1 MSRRRTDRINVLLRQ
16 EISRI
21 VAAEL
26 RDPRLSKVITLTR
39 VDTSRDLSRSWV
51 YVSVMGKQVHKDDT
65 LKALKSASGFI
76 HRALRDR
83 LSLRTVP
90 KMGFRIDESIERGA
104 EMLRLIDEVAP
115 GPETDEDPQEGM

>member
-1 MSRRRTDRINVLLRQ
+1 MTRRMERVNVLLRQ

-26 RDPRLSKVITLTR
+26 RDPRLSKIITVTR

-51 YVSVMGKQVHKDDT
+51 YISVMGKQVQKDDT
-65 LKALKSASGFI
+65 LNALKSASGFI

-83 LSLRTVP
+83 LNLRTIPRV
-90 KMGFRIDESIERGA
+90 GFRIDESIERGA
-104 EMLRLIDEVAP
+104 EMLRLIDEFAP
-115 GPETDEDPQEGM
+115 GPETDEEP

>member
-1 MSRRRTDRINVLLRQ
+1 MTRRLERVNALLRQ

-26 RDPRLSKVITLTR
+26 RDPRLSKIVSVTR

-51 YVSVMGKQVHKDDT
+51 YVSVMGQQVHKDDT

-83 LSLRTVP
+83 LSLRAIPTV
-90 KMGFRIDESIERGA
+90 GFRIDESIEQGA
-104 EMLRLIDEVAP
+104 EMLRLIDEVMP
-115 GPETDEDPQEGM
+115 GPETDEVP